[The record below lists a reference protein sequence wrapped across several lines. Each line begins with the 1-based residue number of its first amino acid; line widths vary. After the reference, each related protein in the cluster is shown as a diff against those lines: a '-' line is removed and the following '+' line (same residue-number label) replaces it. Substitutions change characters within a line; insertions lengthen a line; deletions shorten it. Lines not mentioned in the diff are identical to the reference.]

1 MSDTKKPTR
10 EELEEENREL
20 KNEIEALKLK
30 IEMMKINYYDRLDG
44 HHPL

>member
-1 MSDTKKPTR
+1 MCDTKPTYK
-10 EELEEENREL
+10 ELEEQNREL

-30 IEMMKINYYDRLDG
+30 IEMMKINYYHRLDG